1 MSLPRIY
8 LLLAFVTVSGCTFV
22 QTNPKGNAVRVATAE
37 EVTSCQRLGQTN
49 VSTLA
54 KVAGLPRYESSI
66 QDELNTLARNSG
78 ADMGGDTV
86 APVAPVKDGKQTF
99 IIYRCKPAAQ

>member
-1 MSLPRIY
+1 MSVVRSLIVVS
-8 LLLAFVTVSGCTFV
+8 LLSLAGCTFV
-22 QTNPKGNAVRVATAE
+22 KPSEQAVGVRVGAAAD
-37 EVTSCQRLGQTN
+37 VVNCQRLGQTT

-78 ADMGGDTV
+78 ANMGGDTV
-86 APVAPVKDGKQTF
+86 VPAAPQKEGNQTF
-99 IIYRCKPAAQ
+99 IIYRCRP